1 MWNLWQNFHY
11 KAKIDPTHSC
21 NSWGKETI
29 QMSHL
34 NGLSPLCI
42 APMCWVNIVL
52 VVKVLPHI
60 SHLNTFF
67 LSWPE
72 EIWVSDL
79 LFIMKFNLKHFF
91 TFFIFFDNYHSGCQI
106 AEWLVVMETL
116 ILRVTHATYYQGT
129 VLQFSKEQ
137 GLRKRGVWRGF
148 SLPGIQGFKKENRR
162 RNRQSITSSPLGIKI
177 LM

>member
-1 MWNLWQNFHY
+1 
-11 KAKIDPTHSC
+11 
-21 NSWGKETI
+21 
-29 QMSHL
+29 MSHL
-34 NGLSPLCI
+34 NGLSPLWI

-129 VLQFSKEQ
+129 VLQFSKDWGVDKTISAPFLCIWPPNHTMFYFSKASLYCGTGVLWYDWLCFCSDFDTGQ
-137 GLRKRGVWRGF
+137 ITKFAFLRF
-148 SLPGIQGFKKENRR
+148 
-162 RNRQSITSSPLGIKI
+162 
-177 LM
+177 